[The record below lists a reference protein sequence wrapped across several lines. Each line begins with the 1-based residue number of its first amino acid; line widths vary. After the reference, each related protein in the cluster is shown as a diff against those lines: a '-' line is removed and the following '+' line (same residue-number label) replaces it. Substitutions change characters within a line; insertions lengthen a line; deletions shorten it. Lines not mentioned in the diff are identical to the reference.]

1 MVEITEA
8 EIMNTWKNNNVVVS
22 IDTLSYNHAKYIS
35 QCLDGLLKQRTNFAF
50 EILVCDDASTDD
62 TAKLIHEYEEK
73 YPNIVVPL
81 YQIENKYSKGIK
93 MSATYQFPRAK
104 GKYIAIC
111 EGDDYWIDE
120 NKLQMQVDFLENNPE
135 YGMCYTKAK
144 QYIQSKQ
151 KFNKKSVGDAFD
163 GFEDLLKNGNR
174 IPTLTTVYRKDL
186 LDKYE
191 KEIQPSNKGWLMG
204 DYPMWLYFSHE
215 SEIKFIDKDTAA
227 YRVLENSASHSVD
240 VEKQFRFNKNIYNIR
255 EFYSKKYDISIEEHD
270 DEKELFY
277 IYYRK
282 NIKRYSSKNC
292 IEMKNCLKKI
302 KFKTKKEYIVSYVCG
317 NRLFFILFRLFVS
330 LFNWVKKC

>member
-93 MSATYQFPRAK
+93 MSATYQFPCAK

-120 NKLQMQVDFLENNPE
+120 NKLQMQVAFLETNPE
-135 YGMCYTKAK
+135 YGICYTKVK
-144 QYIQSKQ
+144 QYI
-151 KFNKKSVGDAFD
+151 
-163 GFEDLLKNGNR
+163 E
-174 IPTLTTVYRKDL
+174 KD
-186 LDKYE
+186 
-191 KEIQPSNKGWLMG
+191 
-204 DYPMWLYFSHE
+204 
-215 SEIKFIDKDTAA
+215 
-227 YRVLENSASHSVD
+227 
-240 VEKQFRFNKNIYNIR
+240 
-255 EFYSKKYDISIEEHD
+255 
-270 DEKELFY
+270 
-277 IYYRK
+277 
-282 NIKRYSSKNC
+282 
-292 IEMKNCLKKI
+292 KKI
-302 KFKTKKEYIVSYVCG
+302 IRGDFG
-317 NRLFFILFRLFVS
+317 
-330 LFNWVKKC
+330 KKCCNST

>member
-1 MVEITEA
+1 MGNEE
-8 EIMNTWKNNNVVVS
+8 KPLVS
-22 IDTLSYNHAKYIS
+22 ICCISYNHEKFIS
-35 QCLDGLLKQRTNFAF
+35 QCLDGFIIQKVDFPFEIVISDDCSTDNTKKIIDSYLLKYPTMFKDVSPSKNLGSMKNFF
-50 EILVCDDASTDD
+50 HTL
-62 TAKLIHEYEEK
+62 
-73 YPNIVVPL
+73 
-81 YQIENKYSKGIK
+81 SKC
-93 MSATYQFPRAK
+93 T
-104 GKYIAIC
+104 GKYIAYC

-135 YGMCYTKAK
+135 YGMCYSKAK
-144 QYIQSKQ
+144 QYNQSMQ
-151 KFNKKSVGDAFD
+151 KFNKKSIGADFD